1 MNIEYEWSKEIEAAA
16 RAIAAVDGG
25 DLDEN
30 AFPMVAVPTGFA
42 AAYWCRAVTAVCAYI
57 AAVPELNQSIKQPQN
72 TMDIEPERS
81 RTHHE
86 VLEDIVNRIYQM
98 HSGKGASKEP
108 LSYFLNSQ
116 HPIEIDCL
124 KAAEDIFEVFTGD
137 SPDYDEE

>member
-16 RAIAAVDGG
+16 RAIAAV
-25 DLDEN
+25 
-30 AFPMVAVPTGFA
+30 
-42 AAYWCRAVTAVCAYI
+42 
-57 AAVPELNQSIKQPQN
+57 PELNQSIKQPQN
-72 TMDIEPERS
+72 TMDIEPEPERS

-116 HPIEIDCL
+116 HPFEIDCL
-124 KAAEDIFEVFTGD
+124 KAAEDIFEIFTGD